1 MVNGWRRART
11 VGLRYVS
18 THCVYGYLCMYT
30 LGLRT
35 KPNAV
40 LAVTT
45 SPVGIVCTY
54 HYNVYGLVE
63 STRRQRTSITSSNLG
78 HRRQIRPP
86 PIYQQSRHS
95 VSINSLALWL
105 RRVGVAQVV
114 RTQFIAMQVMQ
125 LWTTP
130 PSFLPLITLQRANA
144 PRRLTH
150 NLWIYREYIFEI

>member
-1 MVNGWRRART
+1 MEKVLTEIPYGKTDGIEART
-11 VGLRYVS
+11 VDGLRYVS
-18 THCVYGYLCMYT
+18 IRIVYGYLCTYT

-86 PIYQQSRHS
+86 PICQQSRHS
-95 VSINSLALWL
+95 VSINSWALWL
-105 RRVGVAQVV
+105 RRGGVAQVV
-114 RTQFIAMQVMQ
+114 RTQFVAMQVMQ
-125 LWTTP
+125 LRTTP
-130 PSFLPLITLQRANA
+130 ALSSANHFTIGK
-144 PRRLTH
+144 PVL
-150 NLWIYREYIFEI
+150 